1 MADVVVTRLFP
12 DPGLPLLAGAFDDV
26 VVLADDRAATPEEIL
41 AAVPGCRALVSL
53 LSDPVDAEIMDA
65 AGDQLAVIANY
76 AVGYDNIDV
85 AAATRRGIAVANT
98 PDVLTQA
105 SAEIA
110 AALLLAVA
118 RHVREGERMTRAGEF
133 RGWEP
138 MLLLGTELYG
148 KTAGVIGAGR
158 IGQAFGR
165 IAHGFGMRVIYWGHS
180 AKPRFEEAVGAERRE
195 IGDLIAESDVISLH
209 VPLKPSTRHLIDRAA
224 IDRMKPDAILINTAR
239 GPVVDEAALVEALRE
254 GRLGGAGLDVY
265 EREPELADG
274 LAELSN
280 VCVLPHLGSATRE
293 ARGAMARLT
302 AQAVIDVLDGRQPPN
317 LVNPDVWDRRRTRG
331 DDDA

>member
-12 DPGLPLLAGAFDDV
+12 DPGPPMLAGACAAV
-26 VVLADDRAATPEEIL
+26 AILADDRAATRDEIL

-53 LSDPVDAEIMDA
+53 LSDPVDAAVMDA
-65 AGDQLAVIANY
+65 AGDELAVIANY
-76 AVGYDNIDV
+76 AVGFDNIDV
-85 AAATRRGIAVANT
+85 GLATERGIAVANT

-110 AALLLAVA
+110 AALLLTVA

-148 KTAGVIGAGR
+148 KTVGLVGAGR

-165 IAHGFGMRVIYWGHS
+165 IARGFGMRVIYWGHS
-180 AKPRFEEAVGAERRE
+180 PKPRFEEEVGAERRE
-195 IGDLIAESDVISLH
+195 IGDLLAESDVVSLH
-209 VPLKPSTRHLIDRAA
+209 VPLKSSTRHLIDRDA
-224 IDRMKPDAILINTAR
+224 IACMKPGAILINTAR
-239 GPVVDEAALVEALRE
+239 GPVMDEEAVVEALRE
-254 GRLGGAGLDVY
+254 GRLGGAGFDVY
-265 EREPELADG
+265 EREPVLAEG
-274 LAELSN
+274 LAELPN

-317 LVNPDVWDRRRTRG
+317 LVNPDVWPHRRN
-331 DDDA
+331 